1 MTNVIVV
8 MGPDNI
14 GKTYLVKKLL
24 KKYPQSISNHFGAV
38 KSKSE
43 GKKAMFD
50 ALTTIAKVKNKMFI
64 FDRFPFGDFVYGP
77 LFRKYDA
84 YSYFN
89 EIAERMS
96 VMIDVRF
103 LFIFLYA
110 DESTY
115 EMFSLKP
122 KKDEK
127 IAMQKSWVS
136 EKISVSMID
145 LANRMHGIPGTTRLV
160 VNSNNYDDL
169 DERNEYIG
177 KRIEQWMAYEVF
189 KLSPVIDYGQII
201 YSPEYA
207 EIDVKKRQ
215 FNPPSFSCKDY
226 GSCIVS
232 KQHEQFSPFGMSYK
246 RPTSF
251 YGNITN
257 PKFIFVGEAP
267 GHLGCGTYGIPFY
280 GDKSG
285 YIFYKALAEIGIIH
299 SEIYI
304 TNTVKCCPKGN
315 DLGTY
320 YNGESRMG
328 LACVKQLDTE
338 LLALPKRK
346 IIALGKVAS
355 VTLQMLKIHHEIVYH
370 PAYYLRIGK
379 PDKFTRELKEVLGI

>member
-1 MTNVIVV
+1 MNNVICV
-8 MGPDNI
+8 MGPDNV

-24 KKYPQSISNHFGAV
+24 KKYPQAMTHHFGAI
-38 KSKSE
+38 KTKPE
-43 GKKAMFD
+43 GKKAMLD
-50 ALTTIAKVKNKMFI
+50 VLTTIAKAKKKTFI

-77 LFRKYDA
+77 LFRKYNA
-84 YSYFN
+84 YDYMAG
-89 EIAERMS
+89 IVARMLTM
-96 VMIDVRF
+96 VETRF

-110 DESTY
+110 DASTY
-115 EMFSLKP
+115 EKFELEP

-127 IAMQKSWVS
+127 TAMQKSSAS
-136 EKISVSMID
+136 EKISMAMID
-145 LANRMHGIPGTTRLV
+145 LANRMYNIPGTTRLV
-160 VNSNNYDDL
+160 VNCNNYDDL
-169 DERNEYIG
+169 DERNEYIE
-177 KRIEQWMAYEVF
+177 KRIAQWEEANPF
-189 KLSPVIDYGQII
+189 KLSPVLDYGQIMFSPDYAELNFKTMEF
-201 YSPEYA
+201 YSP
-207 EIDVKKRQ
+207 
-215 FNPPSFSCKDY
+215 SFRCAKY
-226 GSCIVS
+226 GPCEVS
-232 KQHEQFSPFGMSYK
+232 KQHEQFSPFGMRYH

-251 YGNITN
+251 YGNVTN

-285 YIFYKALAEIGIIH
+285 YIFYKALAQLGIIH

-320 YNGESRMG
+320 YNAEKRLE
-328 LACVKQLDTE
+328 LACVRQLDTE

-355 VTLQMLKIHHEIVYH
+355 VTLKLLKIHHELVYH

-379 PDKFTRELKEVLGI
+379 PDKFTSELKEVLGL

>member
-8 MGPDNI
+8 MGPDNV
-14 GKTYLVKKLL
+14 GKTYLVKNLL
-24 KKYPQSISNHFGAV
+24 KKYPQSISHHFGAI

-43 GKKAMFD
+43 GKKAMLD
-50 ALTTIAKVKNKMFI
+50 VLKDMSKGRNKMFI

-84 YSYFN
+84 YEYFE
-89 EIAERMS
+89 EIRDKMLEM
-96 VMIDVRF
+96 VDVRF

-110 DESTY
+110 DGTTY
-115 EMFSLKP
+115 QMFDLKP

-127 IAMQKSWVS
+127 VAMQKSSAS
-136 EKISVSMID
+136 EVISVSLID
-145 LANRMHGIPGTTRLV
+145 LANKLGIPGTTRLV
-160 VNSNNYDDL
+160 VNCNNYEDL

-177 KRIEQWMAYEVF
+177 KRIEQWINHEVF
-189 KLSPVIDYGQII
+189 RLSPVIDYGQII
-201 YSPEYA
+201 YSPDYA
-207 EIDVKKRQ
+207 ELNIKKRC
-215 FNPPSFSCKDY
+215 FNGPSFKCGMY
-226 GSCIVS
+226 GKCSVS
-232 KQHEQFSPFGMSYK
+232 KDHEQFSPFGMRYK

-285 YIFYKALAEIGIIH
+285 YIFYKAIAEIGLIH

-320 YNGESRMG
+320 YNAEKR
-328 LACVKQLDTE
+328 LELECVRHLDTE
-338 LLALPKRK
+338 ILALPKRR

-355 VTLQMLKIHHEIVYH
+355 VTLKLLKIHHEMVYH
-370 PAYYLRIGK
+370 PAYYLRSGR
-379 PDKFTRELKEVLGI
+379 PDKFTRDLKEVLDI